1 MSQQN
6 KTPTIKLETEENQ
19 GKDKDKMNSNEI
31 KNLFNIMN
39 TNNFDDYIKESR
51 NINKVKLENPI
62 NKKTFLKFNDKNTF
76 FKYKSTNFSSER
88 EKEKRKDNSYDD
100 ILTIINTS
108 KKNKRNSFMNPK
120 LELLDKIIKRK
131 SKQID
136 MFYQFK
142 YRNVKPQKDY
152 SLKNSSSTFFSNSET
167 KNHVKKTLPK
177 IEKVNKADIRSKFRK
192 NIIEIK

>member
-76 FKYKSTNFSSER
+76 FKYKF
-88 EKEKRKDNSYDD
+88 NSWCD
-100 ILTIINTS
+100 
-108 KKNKRNSFMNPK
+108 F
-120 LELLDKIIKRK
+120 
-131 SKQID
+131 D
-136 MFYQFK
+136 ML
-142 YRNVKPQKDY
+142 
-152 SLKNSSSTFFSNSET
+152 S
-167 KNHVKKTLPK
+167 
-177 IEKVNKADIRSKFRK
+177 
-192 NIIEIK
+192 